1 MGQGNI
7 RVLLAVDDFLAAQK
21 LRDQCETLGFSVV
34 GEAAD
39 GHEAVALTA
48 TLTPDVVLMDLE
60 LADMDGVTA
69 AGKTQRCVPTPIIL
83 LAPEEFQGRLPRLC
97 PPGVAAFL
105 VAPYPEEELLETVS
119 FVVDERS
126 PNRVCS
132 EELPAPEPSPQPGER
147 RRRGFVLAPDESSA
161 PRPEGTG
168 PNLVARLWGV
178 ANKSDRL
185 FVALARNIGKK
196 TRLAPS
202 EPQ

>member
-7 RVLLAVDDFLAAQK
+7 QVLLAVDDFLAAQK
-21 LRDQCETLGFSVV
+21 LREQCETLGFSVV

-69 AGKTQRCVPTPIIL
+69 ASKTQRCVPTPIIL

-105 VAPYPEEELLETVS
+105 VAPFPEAELQETIS
-119 FVVDERS
+119 FVVNERGA
-126 PNRVCS
+126 PLVCC
-132 EELPAPEPSPQPGER
+132 EEPSTPAPSQRPTAR
-147 RRRGFVLAPDESSA
+147 RRRGFVLAPDEASVA
-161 PRPEGTG
+161 QAEGAG

-178 ANKSDRL
+178 ADKSDRL

-196 TRLAPS
+196 TRLAPN